1 MEYALRNI
9 HIFMRFR
16 TFLINEEKGSFAQRV
31 ADILSAVQDLNDNAE
46 NMGTRHLVS
55 NAQTIADQI
64 RRIIHTHWPEKEESN
79 LEVLKKCGVAIMKT
93 MDEKGDLLSIL
104 KSCEKHLGKISGE
117 QEEPVNDLGNE
128 EEGQEEEDQEEK
140 E

>member
-1 MEYALRNI
+1 
-9 HIFMRFR
+9 MRFR

>member
-9 HIFMRFR
+9 HIIMRFR
-16 TFLINEEKGSFAQRV
+16 EFLINEDKGSFAQRV
-31 ADILSAVQDLNDNAE
+31 ADILSAVQDLNEKAE

-55 NAQTIADQI
+55 NAQTIANQI
-64 RRIIHTHWPEKEESN
+64 RRIIHTHWPEKAESN

-104 KSCEKHLGKISGE
+104 KSCEEHLEKISGE

-128 EEGQEEEDQEEK
+128 EEEDQEEK